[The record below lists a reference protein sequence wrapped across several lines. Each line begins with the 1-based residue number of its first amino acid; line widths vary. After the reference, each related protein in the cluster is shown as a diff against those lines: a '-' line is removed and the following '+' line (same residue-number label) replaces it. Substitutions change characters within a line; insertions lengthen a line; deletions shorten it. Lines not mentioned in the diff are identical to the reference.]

1 MWNRRLGRGPWWC
14 GMIVAVVISS
24 AETIRAEETAKP
36 TDPTA
41 RDILD
46 IRERL
51 GLRLFEGTVFGKK
64 ARDKQAT
71 EPHAGS
77 LKASAPNDVD
87 DVTVFSKKIEKLAS
101 TPSTERATLPPPVE
115 LDPLTP
121 GFDRRPAA
129 RALARQLDVL
139 AADFEDQEFFEEAD
153 RLRGMARNLR
163 LRVRD
168 RADLITPEL
177 PVPPTTDEP
186 DAKLER
192 R

>member
-1 MWNRRLGRGPWWC
+1 MRNRRLGLGWSWC
-14 GMIVAVVISS
+14 VIVGLWLVTHTTPAK
-24 AETIRAEETAKP
+24 AEEKASP
-36 TDPTA
+36 ADPTT

-64 ARDKQAT
+64 GRDKQAA
-71 EPHAGS
+71 EPQAGG

-101 TPSTERATLPPPVE
+101 TPSIERTPLPPPVE
-115 LDPLTP
+115 LTP
-121 GFDRRPAA
+121 VTSGIDRRPAA
-129 RALARQLDVL
+129 RALARQLDLL

-163 LRVRD
+163 LQVRD
-168 RADLITPEL
+168 AGTTAPPEL
-177 PVPPTTDEP
+177 PVPPVEEP

>member
-1 MWNRRLGRGPWWC
+1 MWNCRLGLDWSWC
-14 GMIVAVVISS
+14 VIVSLVIVAS
-24 AETIRAEETAKP
+24 ATPANSEEKATP
-36 TDPTA
+36 SDPTT

-64 ARDKQAT
+64 GRDKQAA
-71 EPHAGS
+71 EPQAGG

-101 TPSTERATLPPPVE
+101 TPANERNPLPPPVQ
-115 LDPLTP
+115 LDPITT

-129 RALARQLDVL
+129 RGLARQLDLL

-153 RLRGMARNLR
+153 RLRGMARSLR
-163 LRVRD
+163 LRARD
-168 RADLITPEL
+168 RGEPVSPEL
-177 PVPPTTDEP
+177 PVPPPVDEP
-186 DAKLER
+186 EAKTER